1 MASRSLSGALQAGRP
16 VAFALP
22 CRQPAAVK
30 SVAGGSAR
38 LVRFAMR
45 PTVLPRYR
53 APTVRCAVDWSGL
66 QIFQLSLPRSGRH
79 PTCIRLGN
87 IVTWLSDVI
96 EFLHP
101 YFRPFQATPE
111 RKREPWRKKRT
122 LMALL
127 PLSSVSP
134 FSYRSAFPTAPS
146 PRAFPVLNAFPATER
161 KSRRK
166 KKQSR
171 HDDPDSTSSSSSG
184 GLSVSTMEKG
194 LRFAF
199 MEELMWRARSRDP
212 AGVADVIYDMVA
224 AGLSPGPRSFHGL
237 VVSHTLSGDEEGA
250 VRFLFCALDIV
261 LLEVAI
267 IYGSK
272 YFCLNLE
279 ELVRNHHLEDAN
291 TVFLKGAQG
300 GLRATDEL
308 YDLLIK
314 EDCKAGDHS
323 NALTI
328 AYEMEAAGR
337 MATTFHFN
345 CLLSVQ
351 TFFLLYGLL
360 LGIMVQ
366 ANCGIPEIAF
376 ATFENMEYGG
386 E

>member
-1 MASRSLSGALQAGRP
+1 
-16 VAFALP
+16 
-22 CRQPAAVK
+22 
-30 SVAGGSAR
+30 
-38 LVRFAMR
+38 
-45 PTVLPRYR
+45 
-53 APTVRCAVDWSGL
+53 
-66 QIFQLSLPRSGRH
+66 
-79 PTCIRLGN
+79 
-87 IVTWLSDVI
+87 
-96 EFLHP
+96 
-101 YFRPFQATPE
+101 
-111 RKREPWRKKRT
+111 
-122 LMALL
+122 MALL

-134 FSYRSAFPTAPS
+134 FSYRSAFPTATS

-212 AGVADVIYDMVA
+212 AGVADAIYDMVA